1 MTTYIPYS
9 SINSLFLNSY
19 KTVEPFDS
27 HGYKIDASGNVIAN
41 QVKPLEQISY
51 DYGVL
56 QQQISTNN
64 SQITSGITDYL
75 ALQNKLMDEPRN
87 LYDYSGNTLY
97 YGNNSYELSGNFLI
111 KTTQP
116 TKEDAIKEDINAMI
130 IQESNMYILASITL
144 ATLLVVA
151 IVIASD

>member
-1 MTTYIPYS
+1 MTNYIPYS
-9 SINSLFLNSY
+9 SINSLFLNGY
-19 KTVEPFDS
+19 KTVETFDS
-27 HGYKIDASGNVIAN
+27 HGYKLDNDGNVIAN
-41 QVKPLEQISY
+41 KIVPLEQISY

-56 QQQISTNN
+56 QQQVSTNN
-64 SQITSGITDYL
+64 AQNTAGITDYL
-75 ALQNKLMDEPRN
+75 ELQNTLMDASRN

-97 YGNNSYELSGNFLI
+97 YGNNSYELSGNFLHR
-111 KTTQP
+111 TTQP
-116 TKEDAIKEDINAMI
+116 TKEDAIKEDINMII